1 MKKEDDCWSQ
11 LMILNSPVNIKYRDC
26 SVYAYCRPIS
36 HNKFMFLPRVKLFP
50 IHAHLKV
57 LSLSQQT
64 LTFDSQFN
72 QLNIGVSLVYFFVA
86 RCVLNE
92 KKEKYSS
99 VSLKMLN
106 YWPNRD
112 WTQIEEAVIKHTGCP
127 TSY

>member
-1 MKKEDDCWSQ
+1 MNKRDKFHIVTFQRQATTIINSKTDKIVKKEDDCWPQ

-92 KKEKYSS
+92 KEKKNTA
-99 VSLKMLN
+99 L
-106 YWPNRD
+106 
-112 WTQIEEAVIKHTGCP
+112 
-127 TSY
+127 